1 MRRIP
6 CQLYNG
12 GIAMWIAE
20 LVETCIEQITRV
32 NVKLNAI
39 VHRRFDAARAEAK
52 EVDRLVSMNSDA
64 S

>member
-1 MRRIP
+1 
-6 CQLYNG
+6 
-12 GIAMWIAE
+12 MWIAE